1 MFLQLTLVSDEPI
14 LFPLDH
20 CAIVESRKGE
30 VVIIFDGKNY
40 SVKETLNE
48 ILVMLSPEEEEKMIK
63 RNSLN

>member
-14 LFPLDH
+14 LFPLDK
-20 CAIVESRKGE
+20 CAIVESKKGD
-30 VVIIFDGKNY
+30 VFIILDGKNY

-48 ILVMLSPEEEEKMIK
+48 ILAMLSPEEEEKMIK